1 MTTNYSKST
10 VERAKLLSD
19 DLFVGHPEII
29 AARMVEQDALSVLT
43 EVQRSIPKVDL
54 HALRELISKM
64 QAALQSETGRRAEL
78 ALSDLLVGDMEFTR
92 ATAAA
97 RDGDHLA
104 RQLEAARMAL
114 RLYEQRAPEFGEPV
128 RQAQRRHMDAQQAT
142 RRILDRLRLEHA
154 DRMRP

>member
-29 AARMVEQDALSVLT
+29 AARTVEQETLDALT
-43 EVQRSIPKVDL
+43 ATQRDVRRIDL
-54 HALRELISKM
+54 HGFRQRISLMQSALHNDTE
-64 QAALQSETGRRAEL
+64 RRAEL
-78 ALSDLLVGDMEFTR
+78 ALADLLAGDMEFATT
-92 ATAAA
+92 TAAA
-97 RDGDHLA
+97 QDAEQLA
-104 RQLEAARMAL
+104 RQLDAARMAL
-114 RLYEQRAPEFGEPV
+114 RLYEQRAPELGEPV

-142 RRILDRLRLEHA
+142 RRILDRLKLEHA